1 MHPKIAKFEEM
12 CSNEPIQIAF
22 PLPRNLAFPLHR
34 MLENQFFEHLEQK
47 EILGGRI
54 ELNLDLQS
62 KSSGIY
68 VADIQLKG
76 QVEVLCDRCLESL
89 SLPVE
94 AAESIKTIDDG
105 AFAEY
110 ADSETDDDLAMH
122 VDAKTG
128 KLDLDWTIYE
138 IIETSLPLQR
148 VHPEGECNEDM
159 TGRFITETE

>member
-1 MHPKIAKFEEM
+1 M

-22 PLPRNLAFPLHR
+22 PLPRDLVFPLHR
-34 MLENQFFEHLEQK
+34 TLENQFFEHLEQK

-94 AAESIKTIDDG
+94 VADG
-105 AFAEY
+105 
-110 ADSETDDDLAMH
+110 SRRT
-122 VDAKTG
+122 TG
-128 KLDLDWTIYE
+128 
-138 IIETSLPLQR
+138 
-148 VHPEGECNEDM
+148 
-159 TGRFITETE
+159 